1 MAGKKPKY
9 SVYNN
14 AGNKLDR
21 TVDGSK
27 SVPLAK
33 KGSSESASKK
43 TFSTKSGKGNK
54 KSK

>member
-27 SVPLAK
+27 SVPKPK
-33 KGSSESASKK
+33 KGVADPASKK
-43 TFSTKSGKGNK
+43 TFSNRTGNGK